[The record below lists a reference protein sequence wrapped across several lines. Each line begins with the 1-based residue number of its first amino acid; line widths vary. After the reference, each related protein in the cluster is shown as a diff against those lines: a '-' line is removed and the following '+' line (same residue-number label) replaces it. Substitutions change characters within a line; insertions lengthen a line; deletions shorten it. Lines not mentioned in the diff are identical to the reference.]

1 LSSHMGAG
9 PAAAEPGALYIA
21 LVCETPSV
29 VGPLQTL
36 ISVAPAL
43 VSQVVSID
51 VRPGVAAVLHHEER
65 QSAATAAAGLA
76 GAMGRSA
83 APDPLAPY
91 PRLVLRVVLR
101 SGDGRRAQ
109 SAAGVEHALHEEG
122 KWVGVCARG
131 GGTTA
136 LGNASNGSRL
146 QLSWVGGVP
155 PLDVLSSYAVFLGR
169 PGHLASVPAMA
180 SAAAETAA
188 AAEALV
194 LAALPASQ
202 GRTRAPCEACAA
214 SPAAVL
220 FSLPSP
226 GADDVPAVPAVPR
239 TDAGGEELVGET
251 RISAAIGRPAPAP
264 FDVEYLEHR
273 PGRMTQLFRR
283 HTRQDARCPLC
294 HLDGVSVSG
303 LLDHFHA
310 LHTDVNVEFFRAVS
324 AADLGGAASS
334 RGGGSAW
341 DRYLANVRWLSTPM
355 LLPGIVGLVGCVA
368 SSAGAV
374 QLSARPR
381 PIRDAVA
388 SADVHPAGRASSSQ
402 QLRVEEGAVRSVGG
416 LRDRGGAGS
425 ATATAAFLRGKRSCV
440 FHPLASGASRRRPRM
455 SPRSSGKRDA
465 HRTLASAS
473 AGREYFHTGTLA
485 PLTVKQSPHAE
496 LSSDSEDD
504 VNEDWLHS
512 MDAARLEALEL
523 PAHDA
528 LFMALWTGYVDAVP
542 SWGDRGAAFL
552 LGSFLVARRRT
563 ILETGL
569 LAQAV
574 AHVEVT
580 YTHGLLDVDAAAQA
594 IGVLTDRSSS
604 GVPRGSLVGAAKGL
618 DPAEAVVAAAAGVAA
633 SDARAAAA
641 EPSGMGD
648 RRARQ

>member
-1 LSSHMGAG
+1 
-9 PAAAEPGALYIA
+9 
-21 LVCETPSV
+21 V

-83 APDPLAPY
+83 APVPLAPY
-91 PRLVLRVVLR
+91 PRLLLRVVQR
-101 SGDGRRAQ
+101 SGDGRRAET
-109 SAAGVEHALHEEG
+109 AAGVEHALHEEG

-131 GGTTA
+131 GGTIE
-136 LGNASNGSRL
+136 LGDVSDGWRL

-169 PGHLASVPAMA
+169 PGHLDAVPAMA

-202 GRTRAPCEACAA
+202 GRTRAQCEPCAV

-226 GADDVPAVPAVPR
+226 GAGGVPAVPAVPR
-239 TDAGGEELVGET
+239 TDADEEELVGGT
-251 RISAAIGRPAPAP
+251 RSSASIGRPAPAP

-273 PGRMTQLFRR
+273 PGRMTQPFRR

-294 HLDGVSVSG
+294 HLDGASVRG

-310 LHTDVNVEFFRAVS
+310 LHTDVDVEFFRAVS

-334 RGGGSAW
+334 RGGGSGW

-355 LLPGIVGLVGCVA
+355 LLPGILGLAGCVA
-368 SSAGAV
+368 PSAGAG
-374 QLSARPR
+374 QPSARLP

-402 QLRVEEGAVRSVGG
+402 QLRVDDGAVRSVSE

-425 ATATAAFLRGKRSCV
+425 ATATAAFLRGQRCCLR
-440 FHPLASGASRRRPRM
+440 HPLAAGASRRRPRM
-455 SPRSSGKRDA
+455 SPRSSGKRA

-504 VNEDWLHS
+504 VDEDWLHS
-512 MDAARLEALEL
+512 MDAARLEALDL
-523 PAHDA
+523 PAHDV
-528 LFMALWTGYVDAVP
+528 LFMTLWTGYVDAVP

-552 LGSFLVARRRT
+552 LGSFFVARRRT

-574 AHVEVT
+574 AHVEVM

-604 GVPRGSLVGAAKGL
+604 GVPRGSLVGAANGL

-641 EPSGMGD
+641 EPAGKGD